1 MGKKFYMESLGCS
14 KNQVDAEVIIN
25 LVKEKG
31 YEITFDAKES
41 DIIFINTCGFI
52 KSPKNEAI

>member
-31 YEITFDAKES
+31 YEITFDAKRRHY
-41 DIIFINTCGFI
+41 FYKYLWFYKKC
-52 KSPKNEAI
+52 